1 MRGYLF
7 VTKLCPV
14 RFQAPPKGARR
25 AAISGA
31 ACPPGGPLRL
41 LRRVVALV
49 VFVPFILAVGF
60 VFSSTVKLVAVPRA
74 LSQRGGTGLTAAL
87 AEQRPGQQSH
97 GGFLRVSAVAVIAG
111 MVLAAELG
119 DAFGKDWLLIPRMAS
134 THGLLN
140 GLGFVLLGLL
150 GWLVESHEC

>member
-1 MRGYLF
+1 MSGPF
-7 VTKLCPV
+7 PS
-14 RFQAPPKGARR
+14 APKSRAQSGDYRRSVSARR
-25 AAISGA
+25 PASALA
-31 ACPPGGPLRL
+31 PGGGTRRL
-41 LRRVVALV
+41 PSLYPGGRVCVLIHAQ
-49 VFVPFILAVGF
+49 IGRG
-60 VFSSTVKLVAVPRA
+60 PRA
-74 LSQRGGTGLTAAL
+74 LSQRDGTGLAQLWLSNTLGSRTA
-87 AEQRPGQQSH
+87 R
-97 GGFLRVSAVAVIAG
+97 GFLRVSAVAVIAG